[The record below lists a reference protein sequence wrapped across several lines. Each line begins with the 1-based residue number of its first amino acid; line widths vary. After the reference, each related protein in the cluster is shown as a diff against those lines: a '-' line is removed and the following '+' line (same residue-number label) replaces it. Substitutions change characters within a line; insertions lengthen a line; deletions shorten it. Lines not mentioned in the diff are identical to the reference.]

1 MCVLWATGILGPGWK
16 WRVLHLDSISGH
28 LVHPSRMPLSK
39 IRQHPAKQL
48 EQDLSH
54 TPHSCGIACW
64 YAWERNLQG
73 LSVLRGMK
81 CCFRSSTIFV
91 EFDLHF
97 FHSFT
102 FFTCFQN
109 GVICDFLLCRPYN
122 PLQRQTTRTS
132 LIPSILMHSLFF
144 QLPLSSVSHLTT
156 HPVRS
161 QKLWRLRQH

>member
-1 MCVLWATGILGPGWK
+1 MGNWYSRTWLKMESAPPGQHLWAPCASFQDAP
-16 WRVLHLDSISGH
+16 VQDQAA
-28 LVHPSRMPLSK
+28 PSKAAGTRFV
-39 IRQHPAKQL
+39 
-48 EQDLSH
+48 SH
-54 TPHSCGIACW
+54 TTQLWNCLLVCLRKEPPGT
-64 YAWERNLQG
+64 L